1 MENFRKHLQALKTAV
16 FVVAIFSLGF
26 VVGNLNSTSQA
37 QTRGMGDLQQAFSVV
52 EEAFSI
58 IQSRYVDSRELEVP
72 ELINGA
78 INGMVDTLGDRFSGY
93 LDPNAYQR
101 FNSDMTGNVEG
112 IGVVIDT
119 IQETGEIR
127 VVSLIKGAAAAA
139 AGVLPGDIFWE
150 VDGKNVVGLNQNE
163 LASIVR
169 GPAGTQVTIKFKRG
183 EEFVTFTITRVRFQV
198 PNVEHEIL
206 ENDIAYISLSEFNS
220 RSSSLMQEAL
230 VAVDANNR
238 KGLILD
244 LRNNPGGLL
253 SSVVD
258 ISSLF
263 IKDGVILYETFGDGT
278 EQIFEANGNYQNITV
293 PIVVLVNEGSAS
305 ASELFAGAMKDRNVA
320 TLIGETTFGKGTV
333 QTIQPLSNGGAIR
346 ITIARWLT
354 PNRNWIHD
362 FGIAPDIEVPYD
374 QATEGVEV
382 DPQLDRAIEYLTNLE

>member
-1 MENFRKHLQALKTAV
+1 MKNLRKHLQTLKTVV
-16 FVVAIFSLGF
+16 FVVAVFSLGF
-26 VVGNLNSTSQA
+26 VVGNLNNTSQA
-37 QTRGMGDLQQAFSVV
+37 QTRGMGDLQQAFDVV

-72 ELINGA
+72 VLINGA
-78 INGMVDTLGDRFSGY
+78 INGMVDSLGDRFSGY

-101 FNSDMTGNVEG
+101 FNSDMSGNVEG

-119 IQETGEIR
+119 IAETGYIR

-150 VDGKNVVGLNQNE
+150 VDGKSVVGLNQNE

-198 PNVEHEIL
+198 PNVEHEVL

-220 RSSSLMQEAL
+220 RSSSLIQEAL
-230 VAVDANNR
+230 VAVDVNNR

-253 SSVVD
+253 TSVVD

-263 IKDGVILYETFGDGT
+263 IKDGVILYEAFGDGT
-278 EQIFEANGNYQNITV
+278 EQIFEANGNYKNITV

-305 ASELFAGAMKDRNVA
+305 ASELFAGAVKDRNVA

-374 QATEGVEV
+374 AATDGVEV
-382 DPQLDRAIEYLTNLE
+382 DPQLDRAIEFLTNR